1 MPGVVPR
8 QLMIPYIVPAKLGAK
23 SCELAKLEDVAAPL
37 KPKEM
42 VIIATQTYGS
52 RPQKAKIMSIMPGT
66 TWAGIMENYVILTL
80 IYLQICY
87 TYRASRTSFS

>member
-8 QLMIPYIVPAKLGAK
+8 QLIIPYIVPAKLGAK

-87 TYRASRTSFS
+87 TYRASRTSFA